1 MCIYMSFLLHM
12 ERLIDTLN
20 TDSDDRMRPAIFM
33 ADLVRVCVC
42 VCVCVCARVCVCVYK
57 NE

>member
-42 VCVCVCARVCVCVYK
+42 VCVCVCACVRVCV
-57 NE
+57 